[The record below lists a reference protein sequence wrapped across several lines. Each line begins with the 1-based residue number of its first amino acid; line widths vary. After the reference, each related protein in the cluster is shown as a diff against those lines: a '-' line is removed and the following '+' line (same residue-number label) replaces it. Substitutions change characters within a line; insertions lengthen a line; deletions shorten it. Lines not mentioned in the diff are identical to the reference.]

1 MAITT
6 KGVVTLDPTTFAE
19 TNTYYFDADIDSV
32 SVGGVVKGEDKSDE
46 LEFILSCR
54 SEGKYLCPSDSADT
68 LTFNALKLL
77 THVRGSSGQL
87 SCASVVL
94 RVTPVGLEQLDPDTA
109 EVAWHLDFQHFGV
122 PGLEVLKDNR
132 DHGFSGYFAVHP
144 STAELPCVFSSAQRS
159 KIIDMMIMQ
168 AASGVGVTVKVDSSA
183 KVEPDQLL
191 QSVAET
197 DKATTPVGEWSL
209 LRVTLAVAKFG
220 QSPPYWEEVWQ
231 DAPTEEAEE
240 DNGTRPPPA
249 RRTPRRLVLTA
260 GTLVERDED
269 SYAVTGTWQLTAL
282 KSVVRYLGH
291 PQQITLVFGG
301 GSMVVYS
308 SPERQVGEVALSAL
322 TRLMELQS
330 AADVAGDPV
339 VPLPV
344 VHRLLASEAN
354 LPHIAQALLTGV
366 PSLVNAAARLLELVV
381 TPNHAAMSRL
391 YVTGAMYFA
400 LSYGGSDL
408 GAISSLLAASHM
420 KQNQIAEPK
429 MLFYALHQRFLT
441 AADADLLLQ
450 HADATTDAVYSSA
463 SSGPEVLDVEGLGV
477 GGGAET
483 RELCVRAMRV
493 LYAGRG
499 VEIGRF
505 NGLAHMVALLDRTR
519 DRPLRH
525 GLLELLDAL
534 LLVADNAHAMVEAGG
549 VEVLVQLL
557 ASAHEANEREPAPLG
572 PNMIAATAHVEAPK
586 EWDQLLAAILD
597 TAQQAQ
603 IRQLPVLSSPP
614 LLSSMLG
621 GGSTEQEVE
630 GLQCKMLM
638 TAGREVGAMMAGTG
652 SRAEQEERLR
662 AESADT
668 KYGAAIST
676 ARQALRSSVGWV
688 PSKKS
693 ETALRIRLREFNA
706 CVPYA
711 GLSAPVTVPE
721 MLLGALFGLLPQPP
735 EEPPPPGTSTCT
747 PAEATEYLAVLQAL
761 HRLISGNHTTI
772 TAVTVSTSPP
782 SAYVRRIFGLLESG
796 NDLLISEASR
806 LLAIMC
812 GLSFIRKHEAKSEVT
827 FNQSA
832 AVGKAKAA
840 IFYSSLQCVQLLTCI
855 RGLPRASPLATM
867 SVVEVLEAVLC
878 EPGIYSTDD
887 TTYVGLL
894 AAVAQ
899 LGRPLFALFAHPAP
913 NAAAPMRDA
922 ALREGALLPHLQIA
936 LFDPPGDRRELSR
949 NLIALWVDSYAPS
962 LQLLKRTL
970 PPGLVAHLLSEKDGN
985 DGAGKRKVSG
995 GDKGVTRTRGGV
1007 RLVGNWDALWA
1018 AATEDSCHAGLVWDH
1033 ETRSELQ
1040 AALADEE
1047 RLLRLEQERRAT
1059 EERESQRSGAEEG
1072 EQAEG
1077 SEGEAQEVK
1086 ELPRLSWNYAE
1097 FRVKYNASKEL
1108 CVGGYYVR
1116 LLLEG
1121 DSDLEVEKGAGMG
1134 SSSMIGLA
1142 LSKRSALGGLLPE
1155 SLLYLLE
1162 THGAGALAAALV
1174 GDVDSPELIWM
1185 HTMRTERLM
1194 GQLREHVGAFA
1205 ARLPQRWGLTYD
1217 YTPMPPVSYPEL
1229 EEEIWCHRYYLRNFC
1244 NEERFPNLEV
1254 VDHVPFLQALLQAWR
1269 LELKRKPMPLSER
1282 QACEILGLPPP
1293 PAVAPKGGWQVDEAE
1308 LKRAYRKL
1316 ARKFHPDKNPEG
1328 REQFVAVQQAYERL
1342 EARAGGA
1349 QGPQPWRIKLLI
1361 QAQVI
1366 LYKRYPALLEP
1377 FKYAGYPMLMDA
1389 LRVED
1394 SESSFLQE
1402 RGEVLQIAAQLC
1414 WLTCVSSAK
1423 NGEEILR
1430 VGGLPT
1436 LATLLNRCMSL
1447 LPRSRDAGAS
1457 DNPNPAALEIVSS
1470 VLRTFSGLASFDSV
1484 RESLTEQ
1491 PVVVADIL
1499 RGTMTLNCPQAVDA
1513 SLHCIS
1519 HLALRRSLQEA
1530 LLRGGALWL
1539 LVTLLMQYDCTA
1551 EDIEQDQADAGC
1563 SNAAVLK
1570 RGCAAAADASS
1581 AGQSVAVARN
1591 LSAMLAARALSRL
1604 AGALPGNL
1612 ATEEHAPTRAALA
1625 SLFTAS
1631 IAQRFEDP
1639 IPRALL
1645 RLLTTDTESPE
1656 VIWNVR
1662 IRRELMELVDDECH
1676 LLAHNGIRV
1685 TIGEEGDSDGG
1696 LAKATAFKFKELDGE
1711 QVVGGVYLRVYN
1723 EHPASTLEHPDDFVQ
1738 ALKASIQA
1746 ETAACRAGAGMA
1758 GAARRLEEVLM
1769 ALGHALVAEPKLA
1782 GLFDK
1787 LSELQP
1793 LLAVLELYAVVAK
1806 GDAMLAC
1813 RLTNQALQ
1821 VLGQLLKA
1829 VGPQKAI
1836 GESDA
1841 GLLQMLLLLHDPP
1854 DAACVAGVLRA
1865 LQPLAGS
1872 PKLAWVAA
1880 QHGAVLYVL
1889 ALMLPKSAVKG
1900 GSGAALAT
1908 EGDRVAASTL
1918 IARMLAEPV
1927 NGARVTLL
1935 LRRLLPTGLLA
1946 AVADGPGEQ
1955 ALAAFAQQSE
1965 TPERVWSLSMATE
1978 LSNEVAGLT
1987 GERTDTSGHS
1997 LPGGT
2002 CGGQGGAMWGGVAL
2016 EVLEAEEMK
2025 ACEYEPLDGDDIVI
2039 EALAHSVRLR
2049 RQHAEGTLEFT
2060 LPHGYAYVYEELRG
2074 ELEVGGVYLRLYL
2087 ANPKFPLR
2095 QPRKFAEG
2103 LIENL
2108 LTSAPPPSTE
2118 HAETFATAA
2127 VHLLQVGGGA
2137 LAEHCAQLGYVQRLL
2152 GMITRRAPAEG
2163 GASVS
2168 TAGST
2173 PAKGR
2178 QLLKLETEESE
2189 GKGLA
2194 GSALR
2199 VLHAIMVCPGGSQA
2213 LAETV
2218 APAAVPSLM
2227 AAMGGAAEPGAG
2239 ILALEVLKRSL
2250 ARTNPARAELVQQ
2263 ALQHDLVP
2271 VLLKRLDWRGASSDG
2286 GQVMELGRVLCVEV
2300 KELLDESLIWA
2311 AYCSQKHDL
2320 YLPTNVEDAAGGV

>member
-1 MAITT
+1 MDCVVRFLVTKHSWRGKYRRVMAITT

-54 SEGKYLCPSDSADT
+54 SEGKGKHKPIKFSTRDRSALLTSLLRCRSAATIPVSGASQSADT

-308 SPERQVGEVALSAL
+308 SPER
-322 TRLMELQS
+322 
-330 AADVAGDPV
+330 
-339 VPLPV
+339 
-344 VHRLLASEAN
+344 
-354 LPHIAQALLTGV
+354 
-366 PSLVNAAARLLELVV
+366 
-381 TPNHAAMSRL
+381 
-391 YVTGAMYFA
+391 
-400 LSYGGSDL
+400 
-408 GAISSLLAASHM
+408 
-420 KQNQIAEPK
+420 
-429 MLFYALHQRFLT
+429 
-441 AADADLLLQ
+441 
-450 HADATTDAVYSSA
+450 
-463 SSGPEVLDVEGLGV
+463 
-477 GGGAET
+477 
-483 RELCVRAMRV
+483 
-493 LYAGRG
+493 
-499 VEIGRF
+499 
-505 NGLAHMVALLDRTR
+505 
-519 DRPLRH
+519 
-525 GLLELLDAL
+525 
-534 LLVADNAHAMVEAGG
+534 
-549 VEVLVQLL
+549 
-557 ASAHEANEREPAPLG
+557 
-572 PNMIAATAHVEAPK
+572 
-586 EWDQLLAAILD
+586 DQLLAAILD

-676 ARQALRSSVGWV
+676 ARQALRSSVGV

-721 MLLGALFGLLPQPP
+721 VLLPDCWLSHNACCSELSLGCCPSP
-735 EEPPPPGTSTCT
+735 RGAPGHPRRT

-913 NAAAPMRDA
+913 NVRDITAMLMRSVAEGGKQAAAPMRDA

-1121 DSDLEVEKGAGMG
+1121 DSDLEVEKIAEPKM
-1134 SSSMIGLA
+1134 LFYA
-1142 LSKRSALGGLLPE
+1142 L
-1155 SLLYLLE
+1155 
-1162 THGAGALAAALV
+1162 H
-1174 GDVDSPELIWM
+1174 
-1185 HTMRTERLM
+1185 
-1194 GQLREHVGAFA
+1194 
-1205 ARLPQRWGLTYD
+1205 QRFLT
-1217 YTPMPPVSYPEL
+1217 
-1229 EEEIWCHRYYLRNFC
+1229 
-1244 NEERFPNLEV
+1244 
-1254 VDHVPFLQALLQAWR
+1254 
-1269 LELKRKPMPLSER
+1269 
-1282 QACEILGLPPP
+1282 
-1293 PAVAPKGGWQVDEAE
+1293 
-1308 LKRAYRKL
+1308 
-1316 ARKFHPDKNPEG
+1316 
-1328 REQFVAVQQAYERL
+1328 
-1342 EARAGGA
+1342 
-1349 QGPQPWRIKLLI
+1349 
-1361 QAQVI
+1361 
-1366 LYKRYPALLEP
+1366 
-1377 FKYAGYPMLMDA
+1377 
-1389 LRVED
+1389 
-1394 SESSFLQE
+1394 
-1402 RGEVLQIAAQLC
+1402 
-1414 WLTCVSSAK
+1414 
-1423 NGEEILR
+1423 
-1430 VGGLPT
+1430 
-1436 LATLLNRCMSL
+1436 
-1447 LPRSRDAGAS
+1447 
-1457 DNPNPAALEIVSS
+1457 
-1470 VLRTFSGLASFDSV
+1470 
-1484 RESLTEQ
+1484 
-1491 PVVVADIL
+1491 
-1499 RGTMTLNCPQAVDA
+1499 
-1513 SLHCIS
+1513 
-1519 HLALRRSLQEA
+1519 
-1530 LLRGGALWL
+1530 
-1539 LVTLLMQYDCTA
+1539 
-1551 EDIEQDQADAGC
+1551 
-1563 SNAAVLK
+1563 
-1570 RGCAAAADASS
+1570 AADADLLLQHADATTDAVYSS
-1581 AGQSVAVARN
+1581 ASSG
-1591 LSAMLAARALSRL
+1591 
-1604 AGALPGNL
+1604 
-1612 ATEEHAPTRAALA
+1612 
-1625 SLFTAS
+1625 
-1631 IAQRFEDP
+1631 
-1639 IPRALL
+1639 
-1645 RLLTTDTESPE
+1645 PE
-1656 VIWNVR
+1656 V
-1662 IRRELMELVDDECH
+1662 
-1676 LLAHNGIRV
+1676 
-1685 TIGEEGDSDGG
+1685 
-1696 LAKATAFKFKELDGE
+1696 LD
-1711 QVVGGVYLRVYN
+1711 V
-1723 EHPASTLEHPDDFVQ
+1723 
-1738 ALKASIQA
+1738 
-1746 ETAACRAGAGMA
+1746 
-1758 GAARRLEEVLM
+1758 
-1769 ALGHALVAEPKLA
+1769 
-1782 GLFDK
+1782 
-1787 LSELQP
+1787 
-1793 LLAVLELYAVVAK
+1793 
-1806 GDAMLAC
+1806 
-1813 RLTNQALQ
+1813 
-1821 VLGQLLKA
+1821 
-1829 VGPQKAI
+1829 
-1836 GESDA
+1836 
-1841 GLLQMLLLLHDPP
+1841 
-1854 DAACVAGVLRA
+1854 
-1865 LQPLAGS
+1865 
-1872 PKLAWVAA
+1872 
-1880 QHGAVLYVL
+1880 
-1889 ALMLPKSAVKG
+1889 
-1900 GSGAALAT
+1900 
-1908 EGDRVAASTL
+1908 
-1918 IARMLAEPV
+1918 
-1927 NGARVTLL
+1927 
-1935 LRRLLPTGLLA
+1935 
-1946 AVADGPGEQ
+1946 
-1955 ALAAFAQQSE
+1955 
-1965 TPERVWSLSMATE
+1965 
-1978 LSNEVAGLT
+1978 
-1987 GERTDTSGHS
+1987 
-1997 LPGGT
+1997 
-2002 CGGQGGAMWGGVAL
+2002 
-2016 EVLEAEEMK
+2016 
-2025 ACEYEPLDGDDIVI
+2025 
-2039 EALAHSVRLR
+2039 
-2049 RQHAEGTLEFT
+2049 
-2060 LPHGYAYVYEELRG
+2060 
-2074 ELEVGGVYLRLYL
+2074 
-2087 ANPKFPLR
+2087 
-2095 QPRKFAEG
+2095 EG
-2103 LIENL
+2103 LG
-2108 LTSAPPPSTE
+2108 
-2118 HAETFATAA
+2118 
-2127 VHLLQVGGGA
+2127 VGGGA
-2137 LAEHCAQLGYVQRLL
+2137 E
-2152 GMITRRAPAEG
+2152 TRELCVRAMR
-2163 GASVS
+2163 VLY
-2168 TAGST
+2168 AGRGVEI
-2173 PAKGR
+2173 GR
-2178 QLLKLETEESE
+2178 FN
-2189 GKGLA
+2189 GLA
-2194 GSALR
+2194 HMVAL
-2199 VLHAIMVCPGGSQA
+2199 LD
-2213 LAETV
+2213 
-2218 APAAVPSLM
+2218 
-2227 AAMGGAAEPGAG
+2227 
-2239 ILALEVLKRSL
+2239 
-2250 ARTNPARAELVQQ
+2250 RTRDRPLR
-2263 ALQHDLVP
+2263 HG
-2271 VLLKRLDWRGASSDG
+2271 LL
-2286 GQVMELGRVLCVEV
+2286 
-2300 KELLDESLIWA
+2300 ELLDALLLVADNAHAMVEAGGVEVLVQLLASAHEANEREPAPLGPNMIA
-2311 AYCSQKHDL
+2311 ATAH
-2320 YLPTNVEDAAGGV
+2320 VEAPKEWYTYRDGAAGGGRGGPRGAILQG

>member
-1 MAITT
+1 M
-6 KGVVTLDPTTFAE
+6 
-19 TNTYYFDADIDSV
+19 V
-32 SVGGVVKGEDKSDE
+32 SPRPLWTIRELRWSIASRRVGP
-46 LEFILSCR
+46 LS
-54 SEGKYLCPSDSADT
+54 
-68 LTFNALKLL
+68 
-77 THVRGSSGQL
+77 HV
-87 SCASVVL
+87 
-94 RVTPVGLEQLDPDTA
+94 
-109 EVAWHLDFQHFGV
+109 
-122 PGLEVLKDNR
+122 
-132 DHGFSGYFAVHP
+132 
-144 STAELPCVFSSAQRS
+144 
-159 KIIDMMIMQ
+159 
-168 AASGVGVTVKVDSSA
+168 
-183 KVEPDQLL
+183 
-191 QSVAET
+191 
-197 DKATTPVGEWSL
+197 
-209 LRVTLAVAKFG
+209 
-220 QSPPYWEEVWQ
+220 
-231 DAPTEEAEE
+231 
-240 DNGTRPPPA
+240 
-249 RRTPRRLVLTA
+249 
-260 GTLVERDED
+260 
-269 SYAVTGTWQLTAL
+269 
-282 KSVVRYLGH
+282 
-291 PQQITLVFGG
+291 
-301 GSMVVYS
+301 
-308 SPERQVGEVALSAL
+308 QVGEVALSAL

-420 KQNQIAEPK
+420 KQNQ
-429 MLFYALHQRFLT
+429 
-441 AADADLLLQ
+441 
-450 HADATTDAVYSSA
+450 
-463 SSGPEVLDVEGLGV
+463 
-477 GGGAET
+477 
-483 RELCVRAMRV
+483 
-493 LYAGRG
+493 
-499 VEIGRF
+499 
-505 NGLAHMVALLDRTR
+505 
-519 DRPLRH
+519 
-525 GLLELLDAL
+525 
-534 LLVADNAHAMVEAGG
+534 
-549 VEVLVQLL
+549 
-557 ASAHEANEREPAPLG
+557 
-572 PNMIAATAHVEAPK
+572 
-586 EWDQLLAAILD
+586 
-597 TAQQAQ
+597 
-603 IRQLPVLSSPP
+603 
-614 LLSSMLG
+614 
-621 GGSTEQEVE
+621 
-630 GLQCKMLM
+630 
-638 TAGREVGAMMAGTG
+638 
-652 SRAEQEERLR
+652 
-662 AESADT
+662 
-668 KYGAAIST
+668 
-676 ARQALRSSVGWV
+676 
-688 PSKKS
+688 
-693 ETALRIRLREFNA
+693 
-706 CVPYA
+706 
-711 GLSAPVTVPE
+711 
-721 MLLGALFGLLPQPP
+721 
-735 EEPPPPGTSTCT
+735 
-747 PAEATEYLAVLQAL
+747 
-761 HRLISGNHTTI
+761 
-772 TAVTVSTSPP
+772 
-782 SAYVRRIFGLLESG
+782 
-796 NDLLISEASR
+796 
-806 LLAIMC
+806 
-812 GLSFIRKHEAKSEVT
+812 
-827 FNQSA
+827 
-832 AVGKAKAA
+832 
-840 IFYSSLQCVQLLTCI
+840 
-855 RGLPRASPLATM
+855 
-867 SVVEVLEAVLC
+867 
-878 EPGIYSTDD
+878 
-887 TTYVGLL
+887 
-894 AAVAQ
+894 
-899 LGRPLFALFAHPAP
+899 
-913 NAAAPMRDA
+913 
-922 ALREGALLPHLQIA
+922 
-936 LFDPPGDRRELSR
+936 
-949 NLIALWVDSYAPS
+949 
-962 LQLLKRTL
+962 
-970 PPGLVAHLLSEKDGN
+970 
-985 DGAGKRKVSG
+985 
-995 GDKGVTRTRGGV
+995 
-1007 RLVGNWDALWA
+1007 
-1018 AATEDSCHAGLVWDH
+1018 
-1033 ETRSELQ
+1033 
-1040 AALADEE
+1040 
-1047 RLLRLEQERRAT
+1047 
-1059 EERESQRSGAEEG
+1059 
-1072 EQAEG
+1072 
-1077 SEGEAQEVK
+1077 
-1086 ELPRLSWNYAE
+1086 
-1097 FRVKYNASKEL
+1097 
-1108 CVGGYYVR
+1108 
-1116 LLLEG
+1116 
-1121 DSDLEVEKGAGMG
+1121 GAGMG

-1987 GERTDTSGHS
+1987 
-1997 LPGGT
+1997 
-2002 CGGQGGAMWGGVAL
+2002 
-2016 EVLEAEEMK
+2016 
-2025 ACEYEPLDGDDIVI
+2025 
-2039 EALAHSVRLR
+2039 VRLR

-2300 KELLDESLIWA
+2300 LRLLSENNIHALRVKELLDESLIWA

-2320 YLPTNVEDAAGGV
+2320 YLPTNVEDAAGGVVGLLQNQSAQTYSITQSGEPSTPPRSTAPGTPQRTTPSRSPMTPPR